1 MGSLSSQFNSVA
13 EIWPLKDGTYFLF
26 LALNIG
32 KNAKIWFQNFVCEWY
47 FGPPDAPK
55 DPILVFLEDFM
66 NIYDSTEG
74 IFLKLIFSPFMA
86 TFRAE
91 KRAFW
96 DFCPRRGPKR
106 AKKSNLRKSPP

>member
-1 MGSLSSQFNSVA
+1 MLRGKGGVQGQNFRFEICCSPTYLVSKMGSLSSQLNLVA
-13 EIWPLKDGTYFLF
+13 EIWPLQDGTYFVF
-26 LALNIG
+26 LTLNIG

-74 IFLKLIFSPFMA
+74 FFAP
-86 TFRAE
+86 
-91 KRAFW
+91 
-96 DFCPRRGPKR
+96 
-106 AKKSNLRKSPP
+106 